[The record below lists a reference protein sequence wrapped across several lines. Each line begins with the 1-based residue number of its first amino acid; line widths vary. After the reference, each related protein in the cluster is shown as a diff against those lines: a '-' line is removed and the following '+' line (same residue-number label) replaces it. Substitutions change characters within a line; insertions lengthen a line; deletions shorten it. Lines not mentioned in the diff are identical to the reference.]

1 MCTVTVQKKVSPL
14 GGSLEQ
20 DSQDNENTI
29 LLLHQ
34 QLYNPITLT
43 TNVIL
48 QMPFDRRNNSY
59 LSTCIWLNHKQN
71 WVIHIEWLRCR
82 LHFSAWYAASKSISN
97 RIVFF
102 FNITIKKASYTTYS
116 VDIKCKSPRSPY
128 PKTNHGTYTSKHTR
142 FPL

>member
-1 MCTVTVQKKVSPL
+1 MYSDCPKESVPL

-20 DSQDNENTI
+20 DSHDNETNCSR
-29 LLLHQ
+29 
-34 QLYNPITLT
+34 LT
-43 TNVIL
+43 NNFTTKLRLQPNVIL

-97 RIVFF
+97 RIAFF